1 MPTVVTIG
9 MTQEITGITSFD
21 VFVSECVQPPNWIL
35 IANDYSYE
43 QFPIFVDLDSFLNL
57 TSDCFLYYIS
67 GDTGCYCSETGSTIP
82 PSPTPTVT
90 PTNTPSITPTISL
103 TPTNS
108 PTVSVTP
115 TYTPTLSITPTIT
128 PTSTKTPTPTP
139 TPTSL
144 CPINFTSYS
153 SDTINSFGEYF
164 SYVYDTPPDD
174 IISICELL
182 LGGAVGVDEIQGK
195 FNTNKINCTLYTC
208 SVNCETEVVVY
219 NNNSQTI
226 SYDDFINNCLT
237 RDPSLPQ
244 TSGLPCFAYV
254 SSQDQIY
261 YLSYSGYTVGV
272 PPVGNELV
280 TIQKYT
286 NCQSYHDIF
295 VTLDSGTWSLNGIS
309 GNPTITLCPEIT
321 YRFHVYTGATGSGA
335 EFVLG
340 RDRTEL
346 GVTCVNGN
354 SAPWNAYCGEIIYGN
369 NNTFNEAFYTTVF
382 KPWSSGPNSDYTSG
396 PENAMFYKD
405 INDESNYGYI
415 NIVTSA
421 CCVSGISITNVSTTQ
436 SVTFTYVG
444 CNSTTY
450 SSSVPIA
457 FPGTTASTS
466 INRCIYKDSIT
477 FTSVNQG
484 TVNTSNMIT
493 CTGCTESPAIIAQ
506 CNLLTLNWTTNGG
519 QACSN
524 IFTNT
529 STYYGPSVLQD
540 GDNLYM
546 DSSCIIPVPTGRFI
560 GQNGNVF
567 EVVGTDGEINLI
579 VC

>member
-1 MPTVVTIG
+1 MNGQIEGNT
-9 MTQEITGITSFD
+9 FD
-21 VFVSECVQPPNWIL
+21 VLVSECVQPPNWVL
-35 IANDYSYE
+35 VADDYLPS

-57 TSDCFLYYIS
+57 TTDCFLYYIS

-82 PSPTPTVT
+82 PTPTPTVT
-90 PTNTPSITPTISL
+90 PTNTPSN

-108 PTVSVTP
+108 VTP
-115 TYTPTLSITPTIT
+115 TNTATPTVTPTVT
-128 PTSTKTPTPTP
+128 PTNTKTPTPTP

-153 SDTINSFGEYF
+153 SDTINCFGEYY
-164 SYVYDTPPDD
+164 SYAYDTPPDD

-182 LGGAVGVDEIQGK
+182 LGGAVGVDEINGK

-208 SVNCETEVVVY
+208 SVNCDTEVVVY
-219 NNNSQTI
+219 NSQSQTI
-226 SYDDFINNCLT
+226 TYDTFIDTCLQNN
-237 RDPSLPQ
+237 PSTPQ
-244 TSGLPCFAYV
+244 TSGLPCYAYN

-261 YLSYSGYTVGV
+261 YISYSGYNPNIV
-272 PPVGNELV
+272 PTGNELV
-280 TIQKYT
+280 TIQKYV

-295 VTLDSGTWSLNGIS
+295 VTLDGGQWSLNGVT

-321 YRFHVYTGATGSGA
+321 YRFHVYTGATGAGA

-354 SAPWNAYCGEIIYGN
+354 QTPWNAYCGEIIYGN

-382 KPWSSGPNSDYTSG
+382 KPWSSGPNSDYTSS

-405 INDESNYGYI
+405 INDETNYGYI
-415 NIVTSA
+415 NIVSSA
-421 CCVSGISITNVSTTQ
+421 CCQSGITVTNTSTSQ

-444 CNSTTY
+444 CNSTVY

-466 INRCIYKDSIT
+466 INRCIYRNSIT
-477 FTSVNQG
+477 FTSANQG
-484 TVNTSNMIT
+484 TVNTTNIGY
-493 CTGCTESPAIIAQ
+493 CTGCTDSSAVIAQ
-506 CNLLTLNWTTNGG
+506 CNQLSLNWTTDGG

-529 STYYGPSVLQD
+529 STYYGPTILQD
-540 GDNLYM
+540 GDHLYM
-546 DSSCIIPVPTGRFI
+546 DSSCIIPAPVGRFI
-560 GQNGNVF
+560 GQSGNVF
-567 EVVGTDGEINLI
+567 EVINTDGELNLI
-579 VC
+579 IC